1 MAEILSF
8 EFVALKLQKL
18 SKLGLRSQKEV
29 YIYILHAVDQ

>member
-18 SKLGLRSQKEV
+18 SKLGLRSQ
-29 YIYILHAVDQ
+29 LGTM